1 MTSGGGTAQ
10 VAAVAP
16 RRKSLG
22 RPGAPGAG
30 AIHMVQRN
38 LLVHRRS
45 WLVLVSGF
53 FEPVFYLFA
62 MGVGLSGL
70 VGDVPG
76 PDGEPISYAL
86 FVAPALLAASAMNGA
101 VFESTTNIF
110 FKLRFANVYDAVL
123 ATPMRPVDIAIGEV
137 GYSLLRGGMYAV
149 AFLAVAGVAGLLR
162 SVVGALLAVPATLLI
177 GYAFAG
183 LGMAASTFMRSWQDF
198 DMVQLVTLPLF
209 LFSATFYPIDVYPGA
224 IQAVARF
231 SPLYHGVEVV
241 RACTLGVFDAS
252 VLGHVAVLVLLGSAG
267 MALAH
272 RRLSLLLLR

>member
-1 MTSGGGTAQ
+1 MTSATLTAR
-10 VAAVAP
+10 VMPPFVPGSALRMLERSALVY
-16 RRKSLG
+16 RR
-22 RPGAPGAG
+22 
-30 AIHMVQRN
+30 IW
-38 LLVHRRS
+38 LLI
-45 WLVLVSGF
+45 VSGF

-70 VGDVPG
+70 VGEVPG
-76 PDGEPISYAL
+76 PDGQPISYAL

-123 ATPMRPVDIAIGEV
+123 ATPMRPIDIAIGEV
-137 GYSLLRGGMYAV
+137 GYALLRGGLYAV

-162 SVVGALLAVPATLLI
+162 SAIGAVLAVPATLLI

-183 LGMAASTFMRSWQDF
+183 MGMAASTFMRSWQDF
-198 DMVQLVTLPLF
+198 DLVQLVTLPLF
-209 LFSATFYPIDVYPGA
+209 LFSATFYPIDVYPGP

-241 RACTLGVFDAS
+241 RACTLGTFDLS
-252 VLGHVAVLVLLGSAG
+252 IVGHVAVLMVLGTAG

-272 RRLSLLLLR
+272 RRLGHLLLR

>member
-1 MTSGGGTAQ
+1 MTSDTA
-10 VAAVAP
+10 VVAP
-16 RRKSLG
+16 RERSLG
-22 RPGAPGAG
+22 RPGAPGRG
-30 AIHMVQRN
+30 AVHLLQRN
-38 LLVHRRS
+38 MLVHRRS

-70 VGDVPG
+70 VGEVPG
-76 PDGEPISYAL
+76 PDGQPISYAL

-110 FKLRFANVYDAVL
+110 FKLRFAKVYDAVL
-123 ATPMRPVDIAIGEV
+123 ATPMRPIDIAIGEV
-137 GYSLLRGGMYAV
+137 GYALLRGGLYAV

-162 SVVGALLAVPATLLI
+162 SAIGAVLAVPATLLI

-183 LGMAASTFMRSWQDF
+183 MGMAASTFMRSWQDF
-198 DMVQLVTLPLF
+198 DLVQLVTLPLF
-209 LFSATFYPIDVYPGA
+209 LFSATFYPIDVYPGP

-241 RACTLGVFDAS
+241 RACTLGTFDLS
-252 VLGHVAVLVLLGSAG
+252 IVGHVAVLMVLGTAG

-272 RRLSLLLLR
+272 RRLGHLLLR